1 VAAATAAAA
10 AASTARGATRGRGGA
25 AGARRGEDGKLDR
38 GFFAGALGAGDF
50 LLFVDDDFLELGF
63 AVFADVF
70 VDWHWYGPRNGLL
83 VDYSRIGGFPSGRNL
98 KNQFAAAKRLFHY
111 SRPKPQTLE
120 NAMGKARRFRLPT
133 S

>member
-1 VAAATAAAA
+1 
-10 AASTARGATRGRGGA
+10 
-25 AGARRGEDGKLDR
+25 
-38 GFFAGALGAGDF
+38 